1 MWTKIAELHVWC
13 ESAQLMAEWNIQ
25 YNKYSIIYNAMYH
38 IIMSSDV
45 RNGRIFSVR
54 MSHHDTV
61 SGLLESTSESS
72 RFIHGYPSPSGHNWG
87 HRTPDTY
94 KIHITQSQLPDNIR
108 GNEDGILYQVTEEF
122 ITFLHTPQSTLI
134 HSFIKPPR
142 YIQHNGMLKY
152 STVHR
157 MRCNVEQ
164 YCMVQHISQKF
175 YTRVT

>member
-1 MWTKIAELHVWC
+1 
-13 ESAQLMAEWNIQ
+13 
-25 YNKYSIIYNAMYH
+25 
-38 IIMSSDV
+38 MSSDV
-45 RNGRIFSVR
+45 RNGRLS
-54 MSHHDTV
+54 S
-61 SGLLESTSESS
+61 STLGGVYWNLPQSQD
-72 RFIHGYPSPSGHNWG
+72 W
-87 HRTPDTY
+87 TPDTC
-94 KIHITQSQLPDNIR
+94 KIHNYHILGD
-108 GNEDGILYQVTEEF
+108 EDRILHRVTEEF

-175 YTRVT
+175 YTRVA